1 MSSENQTPLDKA
13 KAAAEA
19 EATIAHIHSMMLNN
33 IGNTFS
39 EQSLLIPE
47 ESIEM
52 LSYLNK
58 NCTAL
63 EDFIIST
70 EINYLDL
77 HKLCQLND
85 IRLEISPAWYA
96 LVIELLIELNA
107 AGWDRTVSSI
117 KEKFA
122 ELRFYADDQYDEIVD
137 KFTEKSKM
145 VCETCGEKGI
155 QRCSTSWDYV
165 ACRKHYL
172 ENRGYVQTTD
182 EGFAMDGS
190 LFLWKDVTD
199 ARFEGN
205 EGINPFIRLYFSKRI
220 DEGYEL
226 LIYNNSIGYGQLLK
240 EIPRNFRGLD
250 LAFLDKHRG
259 AGPLPCM
266 ICGFIAV
273 YNHFCEC
280 CENREWI
287 SKGENYWDREEY
299 IRYHQSIW
307 INDEGPEHA
316 ALCPVYLKDESYQVI
331 CTPSDLDNNLN
342 ENEA

>member
-1 MSSENQTPLDKA
+1 MSSENQTPLDNA
-13 KAAAEA
+13 KAVA
-19 EATIAHIHSMMLNN
+19 EATIEYIHSMRLNN
-33 IGNTFS
+33 IGNAFS
-39 EQSLLIPE
+39 EQSLLVPQ

-77 HKLCQLND
+77 HKLCQLNE
-85 IRLEISPAWYA
+85 IMLEISPAWHA
-96 LVIELLIELNA
+96 LVIELLVELDA
-107 AGWDRTVSSI
+107 AGWDRKVSSI

-122 ELRFYADDQYDEIVD
+122 ELRFYTDDQYDEIVD
-137 KFTEKSKM
+137 KFTERSKM
-145 VCETCGEKGI
+145 ICESCGEKGM
-155 QRCSTSWDYV
+155 QRRNTGWHYV

-172 ENRGYVQTTD
+172 ENRGYVQTNN
-182 EGFAMDGS
+182 EGFEMDGS
-190 LFLWKDVTD
+190 LFFWKDVTD
-199 ARFEGN
+199 ARFEGSA
-205 EGINPFIRLYFSKRI
+205 EYYVFIRLYFSKPI
-220 DEGYEL
+220 NEEGQL
-226 LIYNNSIGYGQLLK
+226 LIYRNCMGYAQLLN
-240 EIPRNFRGLD
+240 EIPRNFSGLD

-259 AGPLPCM
+259 PGPSACM

-280 CENREWI
+280 CENGEWI
-287 SKGENYWDREEY
+287 SEEQKYWDREEY
-299 IRYHQSIW
+299 IRYYQSIW

-316 ALCPVYLKDESYQVI
+316 ALFSIYLKDESYQII

-342 ENEA
+342 ENEV

>member
-1 MSSENQTPLDKA
+1 
-13 KAAAEA
+13 
-19 EATIAHIHSMMLNN
+19 
-33 IGNTFS
+33 
-39 EQSLLIPE
+39 LLIPE

-52 LSYLNK
+52 LNYLNK

-63 EDFIIST
+63 EDFVIST
-70 EINYLDL
+70 EINDLDL
-77 HKLCQLND
+77 YKLCQLND
-85 IRLEISPAWYA
+85 IRLEISPAWHA
-96 LVIELLIELNA
+96 LVIELLIELDA
-107 AGWDRTVSSI
+107 AGWDRKVSSI

-122 ELRFYADDQYDEIVD
+122 ELRFYTADQYDEIVD
-137 KFTEKSKM
+137 KFTDRSKM

-155 QRCSTSWDYV
+155 QRRNTGWHYV

-172 ENRGYVQTTD
+172 ENRGCVQTTE

-199 ARFEGN
+199 ARFEGIN
-205 EGINPFIRLYFSKRI
+205 EGSMIRLYFSK
-220 DEGYEL
+220 DFNVPGSWDNGL
-226 LIYNNSIGYGQLLK
+226 LIYKNSIGYGQFLK

-250 LAFLDKHRG
+250 FAFLDRHS
-259 AGPLPCM
+259 GPGPSSCM

-287 SKGENYWDREEY
+287 SEEWSCWDREDY
-299 IRYHQSIW
+299 IRHHQSIW
-307 INDEGPEHA
+307 ISDKGPEHA
-316 ALCPVYLKDESYQVI
+316 TLCPLYLKDESYQVI

-342 ENEA
+342 EA

>member
-1 MSSENQTPLDKA
+1 MSSENQTPLNNA
-13 KAAAEA
+13 KAVAEA
-19 EATIAHIHSMMLNN
+19 EATIEYIHSMRLNN
-33 IGNTFS
+33 IGNAFS

-63 EDFIIST
+63 EDFVIST
-70 EINYLDL
+70 EINELDL
-77 HKLCQLND
+77 YKLCQLNN
-85 IRLEISPAWYA
+85 IGLEISPAWHA
-96 LVIELLIELNA
+96 LVIELLIELDA
-107 AGWDRTVSSI
+107 AGWNREVSSI

-122 ELRFYADDQYDEIVD
+122 ELRFYTDNQYDEIVD
-137 KFTEKSKM
+137 KFTDRSKM
-145 VCETCGEKGI
+145 ICETCGGKGI
-155 QRCSTSWDYV
+155 QRCNTSWHYV
-165 ACRKHYL
+165 ACRRHYL
-172 ENRGYVQTTD
+172 ENRGCVQTTE

-199 ARFEGN
+199 AHFEGIN
-205 EGINPFIRLYFSKRI
+205 EAINPFIRLYFLRPI
-220 DEGYEL
+220 NGDYEL
-226 LIYNNSIGYGQLLK
+226 LIYKNSIGYGQLLN

-250 LAFLDKHRG
+250 LAFLARHS
-259 AGPLPCM
+259 GPGPSPCM

-287 SKGENYWDREEY
+287 SEEWSYWDREDY

-316 ALCPVYLKDESYQVI
+316 TLCPIYLKDESYQVI
-331 CTPSDLDNNLN
+331 CIPSDLDNNLN
-342 ENEA
+342 EA